1 MTKKS
6 VLNSAS
12 AAILLSSLIVA
23 TPSGAVNLL
32 EDIAL
37 QKAGDTVVVTITTS
51 EQDEFN
57 AFLLEA
63 KPQRIVVDLQGVT
76 NSLKQKRFMSL
87 PCKSIESI
95 RTSQYRTSPNLVSR
109 VVLDINRP
117 VKFRSSRKGNN
128 ITIKLLAIEG
138 ESEFASWQAKTSAP
152 ATRKSVAKAET
163 PPKQV
168 PQSAATSKEQVSKA
182 AVPSEQKAATAAA
195 PSEEQVAEAGAP
207 PEKKEPAKAPRTSG
221 VQIEAYPERKLVDY
235 GTGSLRDPFVPLLG
249 SFSGQLGGE
258 IPSLENL
265 KLVGI
270 LESAQRAWA
279 LLEDSEGNGYML
291 TPNDRVKNGYL
302 VSVSKNKAVFQVTEY
317 GWTRTVAL
325 ELKVP
330 ELE

>member
-1 MTKKS
+1 MTKKCA
-6 VLNSAS
+6 LYSAS
-12 AAILLSSLIVA
+12 AAILLLSLLLA

-32 EDIAL
+32 EGIAL

-51 EQDEFN
+51 EQGEFN

-95 RTSQYRTSPNLVSR
+95 RTSQYKTSPSLVSR

-117 VKFRSSRKGNN
+117 VEFKSTRKGKN
-128 ITIKLLAIEG
+128 IMIKLPAIEG
-138 ESEFASWQAKTSAP
+138 ESEFASWKAKTTAP
-152 ATRKSVAKAET
+152 APKERAAKTET

-168 PQSAATSKEQVSKA
+168 
-182 AVPSEQKAATAAA
+182 SESAA
-195 PSEEQVAEAGAP
+195 PSEKQASEAAASPEQAAEAATP
-207 PEKKEPAKAPRTSG
+207 PEKKEPAKKPRTSG
-221 VQIEAYPERKLVDY
+221 VQIEAYPERKMVDY
-235 GTGSLRDPFVPLLG
+235 GTGSLRDPFVPLIG
-249 SFSGQLGGE
+249 RFSGQLKGE
-258 IPSLENL
+258 VPSLENL

-270 LESAQRAWA
+270 LEDSQRNWA